1 MHEPGFPRSLRLSF
15 RKNDRNAISFRRRF
29 AILWQFGECQQI
41 LQIGSIFRIERALE
55 KALSDAEG
63 FFVAF
68 GNRAGGGT
76 ASSMP
81 RGYAPLPAAPLS
93 FACIPELAAISGS
106 CKRGNSKLIFPRLPA
121 NLVILG
127 NIQGKSPEI
136 SLGYRK

>member
-1 MHEPGFPRSLRLSF
+1 MKNYPELCILNMFVGEKSF
-15 RKNDRNAISFRRRF
+15 RA
-29 AILWQFGECQQI
+29 
-41 LQIGSIFRIERALE
+41 
-55 KALSDAEG
+55 G

-68 GNRAGGGT
+68 GNRAGDGT

-93 FACIPELAAISGS
+93 FACIPVLAAIFGR
-106 CKRGNSKLIFPRLPA
+106 CKRGNSKMIFPRLPA